1 MPFQTAINQ
10 YPAPAV
16 EGDFASDNTR
26 TSVLNAVETLLAAAA
41 GVTVGRFG
49 WINSVAQTVSNVGGA
64 GVQPDG
70 FVHRQYGALITQWLG
85 ESGMVIPQGVQLSL
99 LNQGDFWAK
108 TLTTATVGQ
117 KVFAVL
123 ADGTTKTGAAGATIA
138 GAIETKWSVAS
149 AGAVGELIKITS
161 WK

>member
-1 MPFQTAINQ
+1 MPFQTSINQ
-10 YPAPAV
+10 FPAPAV

-41 GVTVGRFG
+41 GVTVGRFS
-49 WINSVAQTVSNVGGA
+49 WVDSPSQTASNA
-64 GVQPDG
+64 GSGVPDG
-70 FVHRQYGALITQWLG
+70 FVHRQYGAMITQWLG
-85 ESGMVIPQGVQLSL
+85 QAGMVIPQGVQLSL

-117 KVFAVL
+117 KVYAVL
-123 ADGTTKTGAAGATIA
+123 ADGTIKTGAAGGSIA
-138 GAIETKWSVAS
+138 GAVETKWSVAS

>member
-41 GVTVGRFG
+41 GVTVGRFA
-49 WINSVAQTVSNVGGA
+49 WIDSATQTVSNVGGA
-64 GVQPDG
+64 SVQPDG
-70 FVHRQYGALITQWLG
+70 FVHRQYGALITSWLG
-85 ESGMVIPQGVQLSL
+85 ASGMLIPQGVQLSL
-99 LNQGDFWAK
+99 LNKGDFWVK
-108 TLTTATVGQ
+108 TLTAATVGQ
-117 KVFAVL
+117 KVFVVS
-123 ADGTTKTGAAGATIA
+123 ADGTVKTGAAGATIG
-138 GAIETKWSVAS
+138 GAVETSWSVAS